1 MKNDQNENCAK
12 HFIDYPHHS
21 EQLDDSR
28 KDNLITDTIYELYKY
43 SKFSKHG
50 EQSIHKILSDLY
62 AKGENEKWV
71 KNNELAYEA
80 GKAAGRE
87 EGIGD
92 GFYRGQV
99 LGEKKARAE
108 FAKEVHAKILSMKD
122 EKTTGIYRLVNAH
135 ELVCWLQ
142 ESELKDL

>member
-1 MKNDQNENCAK
+1 MT
-12 HFIDYPHHS
+12 
-21 EQLDDSR
+21 
-28 KDNLITDTIYELYKY
+28 KDNLIEETTKELLLQVGMNLEMGRVD
-43 SKFSKHG
+43 STLREVFI
-50 EQSIHKILSDLY
+50 ETLTDLY